1 MDMNGLSDEQ
11 QKQLKMFQQMIMNM
25 GKDEDTEK
33 KPEHTESKL
42 GQGIKNG
49 ASQLGRKIVDKVKDS
64 NIVGDM
70 SVGMS
75 IDESYASAGSS
86 VNMDNVKHDI
96 HEHFQ
101 SQDNETGTADSK
113 ENNSTKKSNDFEI
126 DEDKILSDMGFDDSD
141 TESSE
146 DGHGADTE
154 DSGSSKGDASPV
166 ETSDNSG
173 LSPDKQKELNAFMSL
188 VNSFGKNGDNTSN
201 NSAEKEFNGDSFGD
215 EESDAFTSGTP
226 DMSGLT
232 SQQQSD
238 LEQFQNIIN
247 SVASGVDASAFDDG
261 HNRDFADGAVE
272 QNEIQRR
279 KEVAARAASSMRFMT
294 TKKLMNSGFDK
305 YMLEQYY
312 DKIVYK
318 YITKNRFNYL
328 DRGENSKNGL
338 YTASV
343 VLSNFH
349 YCCTQ
354 GACDLKTYTDA
365 LKVSIANGEDKNN
378 NHKYALGI
386 LEDLEN
392 CDLEYDQMPPKLS
405 VYLERYKDIVSD
417 EIREERKIAE
427 TMANNVQR
435 FMGEDFRER
444 STDFDES
451 RFVNKDDVDD
461 AQTQEQKVIQL
472 SKVDMGLDDIDPF
485 YKYDETGNLVFS
497 PRSTTKVWE
506 IPANDVVEA
515 SINKFDGFYK
525 FKRKLFE
532 CRYGTSFEFKKC
544 WDKVLD
550 TIEEKYKSRSMVTRI
565 AIIDPQ
571 VNVNG
576 QPLLLNTILGG
587 EYDIRLEDIV
597 SIKQLLRKFPNLQQL
612 VIDMNGA
619 QCIIREY
626 GCTVDDVWKVF
637 QEGKKLQMLG
647 IIPAGST
654 ETKRF
659 YRQKFAQQ
667 VDDLEELLDLEA
679 CRIQIDQFADS
690 KNPRFSEKRVGRV
703 DRFWKRSRAFE
714 NGLFARGGWGTN
726 PKSYK
731 VADKKWKKAGWTVAG
746 AGAFLACGALTLV
759 GKAASGIHNAGSN
772 KVYDMFR

>member
-33 KPEHTESKL
+33 KPEHTASKFGQHLQNGASKL
-42 GQGIKNG
+42 GNKF
-49 ASQLGRKIVDKVKDS
+49 VDKVKDS
-64 NIVGDM
+64 NLIGDM

-75 IDESYASAGSS
+75 INENYASAGSS
-86 VNMDNVKHDI
+86 VDMDNVKKNI

-101 SQDNETGTADSK
+101 SQGDEETSTA
-113 ENNSTKKSNDFEI
+113 KKSNDFEI
-126 DEDKILSDMGFDDSD
+126 DEDEILSDMGFDDSD
-141 TESSE
+141 EEESE
-146 DGHGADTE
+146 EGHGADTE
-154 DSGSSKGDASPV
+154 DNGSAGDSGS
-166 ETSDNSG
+166 SG
-173 LSPDKQKELNAFMSL
+173 LSPDKQKELNAFMNL
-188 VNSFGKNGDNTSN
+188 VNSFGKNEDSTSD
-201 NSAEKEFNGDSFGD
+201 NSAETGFNGNSN
-215 EESDAFTSGTP
+215 AFETGTP
-226 DMSGLT
+226 NMSGFT
-232 SQQQSD
+232 SQQQND

-261 HNRDFADGAVE
+261 RNRDFADSAVE

-427 TMANNVQR
+427 TMANNVKT

-444 STDFDES
+444 SADFDEG

-485 YKYDETGNLVFS
+485 YKYDNTGNLVFS

-506 IPANDVVEA
+506 IPANDVVET
-515 SINKFDGFYK
+515 SINRFDGFYK

-667 VDDLEELLDLEA
+667 VDDLEELLDLES

-703 DRFWKRSRAFE
+703 DRFWKRSKAFDK
-714 NGLFARGGWGTN
+714 GLFARGGWGTN

-731 VADKKWKKAGWTVAG
+731 VADKRWKKAGWTLAG
-746 AGAFLACGALTLV
+746 AGAFLVCGALTLA

-772 KVYDMFR
+772 KIYDMFR

>member
-33 KPEHTESKL
+33 KPEHTASKF
-42 GQGIKNG
+42 GQHLQNG
-49 ASQLGRKIVDKVKDS
+49 ASKIGNKFVDKVKDS
-64 NIVGDM
+64 NIIGDM

-75 IDESYASAGSS
+75 INENYASAGSS
-86 VNMDNVKHDI
+86 VNVDNVKKNI

-101 SQDNETGTADSK
+101 SQGDEET
-113 ENNSTKKSNDFEI
+113 STSKKSNDFEI
-126 DEDKILSDMGFDDSD
+126 DEDEILSDMGFDDSD
-141 TESSE
+141 EEESE
-146 DGHGADTE
+146 EGHGADTE
-154 DSGSSKGDASPV
+154 DNGSAGDSGS
-166 ETSDNSG
+166 SG
-173 LSPDKQKELNAFMSL
+173 LSPDKQKELNAFMNL
-188 VNSFGKNGDNTSN
+188 VNSFGKNEDGTSN
-201 NSAEKEFNGDSFGD
+201 NSAETGFNGNSN
-215 EESDAFTSGTP
+215 AFETGTP
-226 DMSGLT
+226 DMSGFT
-232 SQQQSD
+232 SQQQND

-261 HNRDFADGAVE
+261 RNRDFADSAVE

-427 TMANNVQR
+427 TMANNVKT
-435 FMGEDFRER
+435 FMGEDLRER
-444 STDFDES
+444 SADFDED

-485 YKYDETGNLVFS
+485 YKYDNTGNLVFS

-506 IPANDVVEA
+506 IPANDVVET
-515 SINKFDGFYK
+515 SINSFDGFYK

-576 QPLLLNTILGG
+576 QPLLLNVILGG

-647 IIPAGST
+647 IIPAGSI

-667 VDDLEELLDLEA
+667 VDDLEELLDLES

-703 DRFWKRSRAFE
+703 DRFWKRSKAFDK
-714 NGLFARGGWGTN
+714 GLFARGGWGTN

-731 VADKKWKKAGWTVAG
+731 VADKRWKKAGWTLAG
-746 AGAFLACGALTLV
+746 AGAFLACGALTLA

>member
-33 KPEHTESKL
+33 KPEHTASKF
-42 GQGIKNG
+42 GQHLQNG
-49 ASQLGRKIVDKVKDS
+49 ASKIGNKLVDKVKDS
-64 NIVGDM
+64 NIIGDM

-75 IDESYASAGSS
+75 INENYASAGSS
-86 VNMDNVKHDI
+86 VNMDNVKKNI

-101 SQDNETGTADSK
+101 SQGDEETGTS
-113 ENNSTKKSNDFEI
+113 KKSNDFEI
-126 DEDKILSDMGFDDSD
+126 DEEEIFSDMGFDDSD
-141 TESSE
+141 EEESE
-146 DGHGADTE
+146 EGHGADTE
-154 DSGSSKGDASPV
+154 DNGSAGDSGS
-166 ETSDNSG
+166 SG
-173 LSPDKQKELNAFMSL
+173 LSPDKQKELNAFMNL
-188 VNSFGKNGDNTSN
+188 VNSFGKNEDSTSD
-201 NSAEKEFNGDSFGD
+201 NSAETGFNGNSN
-215 EESDAFTSGTP
+215 AFETGTP
-226 DMSGLT
+226 DMSGFT
-232 SQQQSD
+232 SQQQND

-261 HNRDFADGAVE
+261 RNRDFADSAIE

-427 TMANNVQR
+427 TMANNVKT

-444 STDFDES
+444 STDFDED

-485 YKYDETGNLVFS
+485 YKYDNTGNLVFS

-506 IPANDVVEA
+506 IPANDVVET
-515 SINKFDGFYK
+515 SINRFDGFYK

-667 VDDLEELLDLEA
+667 VDDLEELLDLES

-703 DRFWKRSRAFE
+703 DRFWKRSKAFDK
-714 NGLFARGGWGTN
+714 GLFARGGWGTN

-731 VADKKWKKAGWTVAG
+731 VADKRWKKAGWTLAG
-746 AGAFLACGALTLV
+746 AGAFLACGALTLA

>member
-33 KPEHTESKL
+33 KPEHTASKF
-42 GQGIKNG
+42 GQHLQNG
-49 ASQLGRKIVDKVKDS
+49 ASKIGNKFVDKVKDS
-64 NIVGDM
+64 NIIGDM

-75 IDESYASAGSS
+75 INENYASAGSS
-86 VNMDNVKHDI
+86 VNMDNVKKNI

-101 SQDNETGTADSK
+101 SQGDEETGTS
-113 ENNSTKKSNDFEI
+113 KKSNDFEI
-126 DEDKILSDMGFDDSD
+126 DEDEILSDMGFDDSD
-141 TESSE
+141 EEESE
-146 DGHGADTE
+146 EGHGADTE
-154 DSGSSKGDASPV
+154 DNGSAED
-166 ETSDNSG
+166 SDISG
-173 LSPDKQKELNAFMSL
+173 LSSDKQKELNAFMNL
-188 VNSFGKNGDNTSN
+188 VNSFGKNEDSTSD
-201 NSAEKEFNGDSFGD
+201 NSAETGFNGNSN
-215 EESDAFTSGTP
+215 AFETGTP
-226 DMSGLT
+226 DMSGFT
-232 SQQQSD
+232 SQQQND

-261 HNRDFADGAVE
+261 RNRDFADSAVE
-272 QNEIQRR
+272 QNDIQRR

-427 TMANNVQR
+427 TMANNVKT

-444 STDFDES
+444 STDFDED

-485 YKYDETGNLVFS
+485 YKYDNTGNLVFS

-506 IPANDVVEA
+506 IPANDVVET
-515 SINKFDGFYK
+515 SINRFDGFYK

-667 VDDLEELLDLEA
+667 VDDLEELLDLES

-703 DRFWKRSRAFE
+703 DRFWKRSKAFDK
-714 NGLFARGGWGTN
+714 GLFARGGWGTN

-731 VADKKWKKAGWTVAG
+731 VADKRWKKAGWTLAG
-746 AGAFLACGALTLV
+746 AGAFLACGALTLA
-759 GKAASGIHNAGSN
+759 GKAVSGIHNAGSN

>member
-33 KPEHTESKL
+33 KPEHTVSKF
-42 GQGIKNG
+42 GQHLQNG
-49 ASQLGRKIVDKVKDS
+49 ASKIGNKFVDKVKDS
-64 NIVGDM
+64 NIIGDM

-75 IDESYASAGSS
+75 INENYASAGSS
-86 VNMDNVKHDI
+86 VDMDNVKKNI

-101 SQDNETGTADSK
+101 SQGDEETSTA
-113 ENNSTKKSNDFEI
+113 KKSNDFEI
-126 DEDKILSDMGFDDSD
+126 DEDEILSDMGFDDSD
-141 TESSE
+141 EEESE
-146 DGHGADTE
+146 EGHGADTE
-154 DSGSSKGDASPV
+154 GNGSAEDSDI
-166 ETSDNSG
+166 SG
-173 LSPDKQKELNAFMSL
+173 LSSDKQKELNAFMNL
-188 VNSFGKNGDNTSN
+188 VNSFGKNEDSTSD
-201 NSAEKEFNGDSFGD
+201 NSAETGFNENSN
-215 EESDAFTSGTP
+215 AFETGTP
-226 DMSGLT
+226 DMSGFT
-232 SQQQSD
+232 SQQQND

-261 HNRDFADGAVE
+261 RNRDFADSAVE

-417 EIREERKIAE
+417 EIHEERKIAE
-427 TMANNVQR
+427 TMANNVKT

-444 STDFDES
+444 SADFDED

-485 YKYDETGNLVFS
+485 YKYDNTGNLVFS

-506 IPANDVVEA
+506 IPANDVVET
-515 SINKFDGFYK
+515 SINSFDGFYK

-667 VDDLEELLDLEA
+667 VDDLEELLDLES

-703 DRFWKRSRAFE
+703 DRFWKRSKAFDK
-714 NGLFARGGWGTN
+714 GLFARGGWGTN

-731 VADKKWKKAGWTVAG
+731 VADKRWKKAGWTLAG
-746 AGAFLACGALTLV
+746 AGAFLACGALTLA

-772 KVYDMFR
+772 KIYDMFR

>member
-33 KPEHTESKL
+33 KPEHTASKF
-42 GQGIKNG
+42 GQHLQNG
-49 ASQLGRKIVDKVKDS
+49 ASKIGNKFVDKVKDS
-64 NIVGDM
+64 NIIGDM

-75 IDESYASAGSS
+75 INENYASAGSS
-86 VNMDNVKHDI
+86 VNMDNVKKNI

-101 SQDNETGTADSK
+101 SQGDEETGTS
-113 ENNSTKKSNDFEI
+113 KKSNDFEI
-126 DEDKILSDMGFDDSD
+126 DEDEILSDMGFDDSD
-141 TESSE
+141 EEESE
-146 DGHGADTE
+146 EGHGADTE
-154 DSGSSKGDASPV
+154 DNGSAED
-166 ETSDNSG
+166 SDISG
-173 LSPDKQKELNAFMSL
+173 LSSDKQKELNAFMNL
-188 VNSFGKNGDNTSN
+188 VNSFGKNEDSTSD
-201 NSAEKEFNGDSFGD
+201 NSAETGFNGNSN
-215 EESDAFTSGTP
+215 AFETGTP
-226 DMSGLT
+226 DMSGFT
-232 SQQQSD
+232 SQQQND

-261 HNRDFADGAVE
+261 RNRDFADSAVE

-427 TMANNVQR
+427 TMANNVKT

-444 STDFDES
+444 STDFDED

-485 YKYDETGNLVFS
+485 YKYDNTGNLVFS

-506 IPANDVVEA
+506 IPANDVVET
-515 SINKFDGFYK
+515 SINRFDGFYK

-667 VDDLEELLDLEA
+667 VDDLEELLDLES

-703 DRFWKRSRAFE
+703 DRFWKRSKAFDK
-714 NGLFARGGWGTN
+714 GLFARGGWGTN

-731 VADKKWKKAGWTVAG
+731 VADKRWKKAGWTLAG
-746 AGAFLACGALTLV
+746 AGAFLACGALTLA

>member
-33 KPEHTESKL
+33 KPEHTASKF
-42 GQGIKNG
+42 GQNLQNG
-49 ASQLGRKIVDKVKDS
+49 VSKIGNKFVDKVKDS
-64 NIVGDM
+64 NIIGDM

-75 IDESYASAGSS
+75 INENYASAGSS
-86 VNMDNVKHDI
+86 VNMDNVKKNI

-101 SQDNETGTADSK
+101 SQGDEETSTA
-113 ENNSTKKSNDFEI
+113 KKSNDFEI
-126 DEDKILSDMGFDDSD
+126 DEEEIFSDMGFDDSD
-141 TESSE
+141 EEESE
-146 DGHGADTE
+146 EGHGADTE
-154 DSGSSKGDASPV
+154 DNGSAEDSGS
-166 ETSDNSG
+166 SG
-173 LSPDKQKELNAFMSL
+173 LSPDKQKELNAFMNL
-188 VNSFGKNGDNTSN
+188 VNSFGKNEDNTSD
-201 NSAEKEFNGDSFGD
+201 NSAETGFNGNSN
-215 EESDAFTSGTP
+215 AFETGTP
-226 DMSGLT
+226 NMSGFT
-232 SQQQSD
+232 SQQQND

-261 HNRDFADGAVE
+261 RNRDFADSAVE

-427 TMANNVQR
+427 TMANNVKT

-444 STDFDES
+444 SADFDED

-485 YKYDETGNLVFS
+485 YKYDNTGNLVFS

-506 IPANDVVEA
+506 IPANDVVET
-515 SINKFDGFYK
+515 SINRFDGFYK

-667 VDDLEELLDLEA
+667 VDDLEELLDLES

-703 DRFWKRSRAFE
+703 DRFWKRSKAFDK
-714 NGLFARGGWGTN
+714 GLFARGGWGTN

-731 VADKKWKKAGWTVAG
+731 VADKRWKKAGWTLAG
-746 AGAFLACGALTLV
+746 AGAFLACGALTLA

>member
-33 KPEHTESKL
+33 KPEHTASKF
-42 GQGIKNG
+42 GQHLQNG
-49 ASQLGRKIVDKVKDS
+49 ASKIGNKFVDKVKDS
-64 NIVGDM
+64 NIIGDM

-75 IDESYASAGSS
+75 INENYASAGSS
-86 VNMDNVKHDI
+86 VNMDNVKKNI

-101 SQDNETGTADSK
+101 SQGDEETGTS
-113 ENNSTKKSNDFEI
+113 KKSNDFEI
-126 DEDKILSDMGFDDSD
+126 DEDEILSDMGFDDSD
-141 TESSE
+141 EEESE
-146 DGHGADTE
+146 EGHGADTE
-154 DSGSSKGDASPV
+154 DNGSAED
-166 ETSDNSG
+166 SDISG
-173 LSPDKQKELNAFMSL
+173 LSSDKQKELNAFMNL
-188 VNSFGKNGDNTSN
+188 VNSFGKNEDSTSD
-201 NSAEKEFNGDSFGD
+201 NSAETGFNGNSN
-215 EESDAFTSGTP
+215 AFETGTP
-226 DMSGLT
+226 DMSGFT
-232 SQQQSD
+232 SQQQND

-261 HNRDFADGAVE
+261 RNRDFADSAVE

-427 TMANNVQR
+427 TMANNVKT

-444 STDFDES
+444 STDFDED

-485 YKYDETGNLVFS
+485 YKYDNTGNLVFS

-506 IPANDVVEA
+506 IPANDVVET
-515 SINKFDGFYK
+515 SINRFDGFYK

-667 VDDLEELLDLEA
+667 VDDLEELLDLES

-703 DRFWKRSRAFE
+703 DRFWKRSKAFDK
-714 NGLFARGGWGTN
+714 GLFARGGWGTN

-731 VADKKWKKAGWTVAG
+731 VADKRWKKAGWTLAG
-746 AGAFLACGALTLV
+746 AGAFLACGALTLA
-759 GKAASGIHNAGSN
+759 GKAVSGIHNAGSN

>member
-33 KPEHTESKL
+33 KPEHTASKF
-42 GQGIKNG
+42 GQHLQNG
-49 ASQLGRKIVDKVKDS
+49 ASKIGNKFVDKVKDS
-64 NIVGDM
+64 NIIGDM

-75 IDESYASAGSS
+75 INENYASAGSS
-86 VNMDNVKHDI
+86 VNMDNVKKNI

-101 SQDNETGTADSK
+101 SQGDEETSTA
-113 ENNSTKKSNDFEI
+113 KKSNDFEI
-126 DEDKILSDMGFDDSD
+126 DEDEILSDMGFDDSD
-141 TESSE
+141 EEESE
-146 DGHGADTE
+146 EGPGADTE
-154 DSGSSKGDASPV
+154 GNGSAEESGS
-166 ETSDNSG
+166 SG
-173 LSPDKQKELNAFMSL
+173 LSPDKQKELNAFMNL
-188 VNSFGKNGDNTSN
+188 VNSFGKNEDSTSD
-201 NSAEKEFNGDSFGD
+201 NSAETGFNGNSN
-215 EESDAFTSGTP
+215 AFETKTP
-226 DMSGLT
+226 DMSGFT
-232 SQQQSD
+232 SQQQND

-261 HNRDFADGAVE
+261 RNRDFADSAVE

-427 TMANNVQR
+427 TMANNVKT

-444 STDFDES
+444 STDFDED

-485 YKYDETGNLVFS
+485 YKYDNTGNLVFS

-506 IPANDVVEA
+506 IPANDVVET
-515 SINKFDGFYK
+515 SINRFDGFYK

-667 VDDLEELLDLEA
+667 VDDLEELLDLES

-703 DRFWKRSRAFE
+703 DRFWKRSKAFDK
-714 NGLFARGGWGTN
+714 GLFARGGWGTN

-731 VADKKWKKAGWTVAG
+731 VADKRWKKAGWTLAG
-746 AGAFLACGALTLV
+746 AGAFLACGALTLA

>member
-33 KPEHTESKL
+33 KPEHTASKF
-42 GQGIKNG
+42 GQHLQNG
-49 ASQLGRKIVDKVKDS
+49 ASKIGNKLVDKVKDS
-64 NIVGDM
+64 NIIGDM

-75 IDESYASAGSS
+75 INENYASAGSS
-86 VNMDNVKHDI
+86 VNMDNVKKNI

-101 SQDNETGTADSK
+101 SQGDEETSTA
-113 ENNSTKKSNDFEI
+113 KKSNDFEI
-126 DEDKILSDMGFDDSD
+126 DEDEILSDMGFDDSD
-141 TESSE
+141 EEESE
-146 DGHGADTE
+146 EGPGADTE
-154 DSGSSKGDASPV
+154 GNGSAGDSGS
-166 ETSDNSG
+166 SG
-173 LSPDKQKELNAFMSL
+173 LSPDKQKELNAFMNL
-188 VNSFGKNGDNTSN
+188 VNSFGKNEDSTSD
-201 NSAEKEFNGDSFGD
+201 NSAETGFNGNSN
-215 EESDAFTSGTP
+215 AFETETP
-226 DMSGLT
+226 DMSGFT
-232 SQQQSD
+232 SQQQND

-261 HNRDFADGAVE
+261 RNRDFADSAVE

-427 TMANNVQR
+427 TMANNVKT

-444 STDFDES
+444 SADFDED

-485 YKYDETGNLVFS
+485 YKYDNTGNLVFS

-506 IPANDVVEA
+506 IPANDVVET
-515 SINKFDGFYK
+515 SINSFDGFYK

-667 VDDLEELLDLEA
+667 VDDLEELLDLES

-703 DRFWKRSRAFE
+703 DRFWKRSKAFDK
-714 NGLFARGGWGTN
+714 GLFARGGWGTN

-731 VADKKWKKAGWTVAG
+731 VADKRWKKAGWTLAG
-746 AGAFLACGALTLV
+746 AGAFLACGALTLA

>member
-33 KPEHTESKL
+33 KPEHTASKF
-42 GQGIKNG
+42 GQHLQNG
-49 ASQLGRKIVDKVKDS
+49 ASKIGNKFVDKVKDS
-64 NIVGDM
+64 NIIGDM

-75 IDESYASAGSS
+75 INENYASAGSS
-86 VNMDNVKHDI
+86 VNMDNVKKNI

-101 SQDNETGTADSK
+101 SQGDEETGTS
-113 ENNSTKKSNDFEI
+113 KKSNDFEI
-126 DEDKILSDMGFDDSD
+126 DEDEILSDMGFDDSD
-141 TESSE
+141 EEESE
-146 DGHGADTE
+146 EGHGADTE
-154 DSGSSKGDASPV
+154 DNGSAED
-166 ETSDNSG
+166 SDISG
-173 LSPDKQKELNAFMSL
+173 LSSDKQKELNAFMNL
-188 VNSFGKNGDNTSN
+188 VNSFGKNEDSTSD
-201 NSAEKEFNGDSFGD
+201 NSAETGFNGNSNVF
-215 EESDAFTSGTP
+215 ETGTP
-226 DMSGLT
+226 DMSGFT
-232 SQQQSD
+232 SQQQND

-261 HNRDFADGAVE
+261 RNRDFADSAVE

-427 TMANNVQR
+427 TMANNVKT

-444 STDFDES
+444 SADFDED

-485 YKYDETGNLVFS
+485 YKYDNTGNLVFS

-506 IPANDVVEA
+506 IPANDVVET
-515 SINKFDGFYK
+515 SINRFDGFYK

-667 VDDLEELLDLEA
+667 VDDLEELLDLES

-703 DRFWKRSRAFE
+703 DRFWKRSKAFDK
-714 NGLFARGGWGTN
+714 GLFARGGWGTN

-731 VADKKWKKAGWTVAG
+731 VADKRWKKAGWTLAG
-746 AGAFLACGALTLV
+746 AGAFLACGALTLA

>member
-33 KPEHTESKL
+33 KPEHTASKF
-42 GQGIKNG
+42 GQNLQNG
-49 ASQLGRKIVDKVKDS
+49 ASKIGNKFVDKVKDS
-64 NIVGDM
+64 NIIGDM

-75 IDESYASAGSS
+75 INENYASAGSS
-86 VNMDNVKHDI
+86 VNMDNVKKNI

-101 SQDNETGTADSK
+101 SQGDEETGTS
-113 ENNSTKKSNDFEI
+113 KKSNDFEI
-126 DEDKILSDMGFDDSD
+126 DEDEILSDMGFDDSD
-141 TESSE
+141 EEESE
-146 DGHGADTE
+146 EGHGADTE
-154 DSGSSKGDASPV
+154 DNGSAGDSGS
-166 ETSDNSG
+166 SG
-173 LSPDKQKELNAFMSL
+173 LSPDKQKELNAFMNL
-188 VNSFGKNGDNTSN
+188 VNSFGKNEDSTSD
-201 NSAEKEFNGDSFGD
+201 NSAETGFNGNSN
-215 EESDAFTSGTP
+215 AFETGTP
-226 DMSGLT
+226 DMSGFT
-232 SQQQSD
+232 SQQQND

-261 HNRDFADGAVE
+261 RNRDFADSAVE

-427 TMANNVQR
+427 TMANNVKT

-444 STDFDES
+444 STDFDED

-485 YKYDETGNLVFS
+485 YKYDNTGNLVFS

-506 IPANDVVEA
+506 IPANDVVET
-515 SINKFDGFYK
+515 SINRFDGFYK

-667 VDDLEELLDLEA
+667 VDDLEELLDLES

-703 DRFWKRSRAFE
+703 DRFWKRSKAFDK
-714 NGLFARGGWGTN
+714 GLFARGGWGTN

-731 VADKKWKKAGWTVAG
+731 VADKRWKKAGWTLAG
-746 AGAFLACGALTLV
+746 AGAFLACGALTLA

>member
-25 GKDEDTEK
+25 GKDE
-33 KPEHTESKL
+33 HTASKF
-42 GQGIKNG
+42 GQNLQNG
-49 ASQLGRKIVDKVKDS
+49 ASKIGNKFVDKVKDS
-64 NIVGDM
+64 NIIGDM

-75 IDESYASAGSS
+75 INENYASAGSS
-86 VNMDNVKHDI
+86 VNMDNVKKNI

-101 SQDNETGTADSK
+101 SQGDEETGTS
-113 ENNSTKKSNDFEI
+113 KKSNDFEI
-126 DEDKILSDMGFDDSD
+126 DEDEILSDMGFDDSD
-141 TESSE
+141 EEESE
-146 DGHGADTE
+146 EGPGADTE
-154 DSGSSKGDASPV
+154 DNGSAGDS
-166 ETSDNSG
+166 EDTDSSG
-173 LSPDKQKELNAFMSL
+173 LSPDKQKELNAFMNL
-188 VNSFGKNGDNTSN
+188 VNSFGKNEDSTSD
-201 NSAEKEFNGDSFGD
+201 NSAETGFNGNSN
-215 EESDAFTSGTP
+215 AFETGTP
-226 DMSGLT
+226 DMSGFT
-232 SQQQSD
+232 SQQQND

-261 HNRDFADGAVE
+261 RNRDFADSAVE

-427 TMANNVQR
+427 TMANNVKT

-444 STDFDES
+444 SADFDED

-485 YKYDETGNLVFS
+485 YKYDNTGNLVFS

-506 IPANDVVEA
+506 IPANDVVET
-515 SINKFDGFYK
+515 SINRFDGFYK

-667 VDDLEELLDLEA
+667 VDDLEELLDLES

-703 DRFWKRSRAFE
+703 DRFWKRSKAFDK
-714 NGLFARGGWGTN
+714 GLFARGGWGTN

-731 VADKKWKKAGWTVAG
+731 VADKRWKKAGWTLAG
-746 AGAFLACGALTLV
+746 AGAFLACGALTLA

>member
-33 KPEHTESKL
+33 KPEHTASKF
-42 GQGIKNG
+42 GQHLQNG
-49 ASQLGRKIVDKVKDS
+49 ASKIGNKFVDKVKDS
-64 NIVGDM
+64 NIIGDM

-75 IDESYASAGSS
+75 INENYASAGSS
-86 VNMDNVKHDI
+86 VNMDNVKKNI

-101 SQDNETGTADSK
+101 SQGDEETSTA
-113 ENNSTKKSNDFEI
+113 KKSNDFEI
-126 DEDKILSDMGFDDSD
+126 DEEEIFSDMGFDDSD
-141 TESSE
+141 EEESE
-146 DGHGADTE
+146 EGHGADTE
-154 DSGSSKGDASPV
+154 DNGSAEDSGS
-166 ETSDNSG
+166 SG
-173 LSPDKQKELNAFMSL
+173 LSPDKQKELNAFMNL
-188 VNSFGKNGDNTSN
+188 VNSFGKNEDNTSD
-201 NSAEKEFNGDSFGD
+201 NSAETGFNGNSN
-215 EESDAFTSGTP
+215 AFETGTP
-226 DMSGLT
+226 NMSGFT
-232 SQQQSD
+232 SQQQND

-261 HNRDFADGAVE
+261 RNRDFADSAVE

-427 TMANNVQR
+427 TMANNVKT

-444 STDFDES
+444 SADFDED

-485 YKYDETGNLVFS
+485 YKYDNTGNLVFS

-506 IPANDVVEA
+506 IPANDVVET
-515 SINKFDGFYK
+515 SINRFDGFYK

-667 VDDLEELLDLEA
+667 VDDLEELLDLES

-703 DRFWKRSRAFE
+703 DRFWKRSKAFDK
-714 NGLFARGGWGTN
+714 GLFARGGWGTN

-731 VADKKWKKAGWTVAG
+731 VADKRWKKAGWTLAG
-746 AGAFLACGALTLV
+746 AGAFLACGALTLA

>member
-33 KPEHTESKL
+33 KPEHTASKF
-42 GQGIKNG
+42 GQHLQNG
-49 ASQLGRKIVDKVKDS
+49 ASKIGNKLVDKVKDS
-64 NIVGDM
+64 NIIGDM

-75 IDESYASAGSS
+75 INENYASAGSS
-86 VNMDNVKHDI
+86 VNMDNVKKNI

-101 SQDNETGTADSK
+101 SQGDEETSTA
-113 ENNSTKKSNDFEI
+113 KKSNDFEI
-126 DEDKILSDMGFDDSD
+126 DEEEIFSDMGFDDSD
-141 TESSE
+141 EEESE
-146 DGHGADTE
+146 EGHGADTE
-154 DSGSSKGDASPV
+154 DNGSAGDSGSS
-166 ETSDNSG
+166 G
-173 LSPDKQKELNAFMSL
+173 LSTDKQKELNAFMNL
-188 VNSFGKNGDNTSN
+188 VNSFGKNEDSTSD
-201 NSAEKEFNGDSFGD
+201 NSAETGFNGNSN
-215 EESDAFTSGTP
+215 AFETRTP
-226 DMSGLT
+226 DMSGFT
-232 SQQQSD
+232 SQQQND

-261 HNRDFADGAVE
+261 RNRDFADSAVE

-427 TMANNVQR
+427 TMANNVKT

-444 STDFDES
+444 STDFDED

-485 YKYDETGNLVFS
+485 YKYDNTGNLVFS

-506 IPANDVVEA
+506 IPANDVVET
-515 SINKFDGFYK
+515 SINRFDGFYK

-667 VDDLEELLDLEA
+667 VDDLEELLDLES

-703 DRFWKRSRAFE
+703 DRFWKRSKAFDK
-714 NGLFARGGWGTN
+714 GLFARGGWGTN

-731 VADKKWKKAGWTVAG
+731 VADKRWKKAGWTLAG
-746 AGAFLACGALTLV
+746 AGAFLACGALTLA

>member
-33 KPEHTESKL
+33 KPEHTASKF
-42 GQGIKNG
+42 GQHLQNG
-49 ASQLGRKIVDKVKDS
+49 ASKIGNKFVDKVKDS
-64 NIVGDM
+64 NIIGDM

-75 IDESYASAGSS
+75 INENYASAGSS
-86 VNMDNVKHDI
+86 VNMDNVKKNI

-101 SQDNETGTADSK
+101 SQGDEETGTS
-113 ENNSTKKSNDFEI
+113 KKSNDFEI
-126 DEDKILSDMGFDDSD
+126 DEDEILSDMGFDDSD
-141 TESSE
+141 EEESE
-146 DGHGADTE
+146 EGHGADTE
-154 DSGSSKGDASPV
+154 DNGSTED
-166 ETSDNSG
+166 SDISG
-173 LSPDKQKELNAFMSL
+173 LSSDKQKELNAFMNL
-188 VNSFGKNGDNTSN
+188 VNSFGKNEDSTSD
-201 NSAEKEFNGDSFGD
+201 NSAETGFNGNSN
-215 EESDAFTSGTP
+215 AFETGTP
-226 DMSGLT
+226 DMSGFT
-232 SQQQSD
+232 SQQQND

-261 HNRDFADGAVE
+261 RNRDFADSAVE

-427 TMANNVQR
+427 TMANNVKT

-444 STDFDES
+444 STDFDED

-485 YKYDETGNLVFS
+485 YKYDNTGNLVFS

-506 IPANDVVEA
+506 IPANDVVET
-515 SINKFDGFYK
+515 SINRFDGFYK

-667 VDDLEELLDLEA
+667 VDDLEELLDLES

-703 DRFWKRSRAFE
+703 DRFWKRSKAFDK
-714 NGLFARGGWGTN
+714 GLFARGGWGTN

-731 VADKKWKKAGWTVAG
+731 VADKRWKKAGWTLAG
-746 AGAFLACGALTLV
+746 AGAFLACGALTLA

>member
-33 KPEHTESKL
+33 KPEHTASKF
-42 GQGIKNG
+42 GQHLQNG
-49 ASQLGRKIVDKVKDS
+49 ASKIGNKFVDKVKDS
-64 NIVGDM
+64 NIIGDM

-75 IDESYASAGSS
+75 INENYASAGSS
-86 VNMDNVKHDI
+86 VNMDNVKQNI

-101 SQDNETGTADSK
+101 SQGDEETSTA
-113 ENNSTKKSNDFEI
+113 KKSNDFEI
-126 DEDKILSDMGFDDSD
+126 DEDEILSDMGFDDSD
-141 TESSE
+141 EEESE
-146 DGHGADTE
+146 EGHGADTE
-154 DSGSSKGDASPV
+154 DNGSAGDSGS
-166 ETSDNSG
+166 SG
-173 LSPDKQKELNAFMSL
+173 LSPDKQKELNAFMNL
-188 VNSFGKNGDNTSN
+188 VNSFGKNEDSTSD
-201 NSAEKEFNGDSFGD
+201 NSAKKGFNGNSN
-215 EESDAFTSGTP
+215 AFETGTP
-226 DMSGLT
+226 NMSGFT
-232 SQQQSD
+232 SQQQND

-261 HNRDFADGAVE
+261 RNRDFADSAVE

-427 TMANNVQR
+427 TMANNVKT

-444 STDFDES
+444 SADFDEG

-485 YKYDETGNLVFS
+485 YKYDNTGNLVFS

-506 IPANDVVEA
+506 IPANDVVET
-515 SINKFDGFYK
+515 SINRFDGFYK

-667 VDDLEELLDLEA
+667 VDDLEELLDLES

-703 DRFWKRSRAFE
+703 DRFWKRSKAFDK
-714 NGLFARGGWGTN
+714 GLFARGGWGTN

-731 VADKKWKKAGWTVAG
+731 VADKRWKKAGWTLAG
-746 AGAFLACGALTLV
+746 AGAFLACGALTLA

>member
-33 KPEHTESKL
+33 KPEHTASKF
-42 GQGIKNG
+42 GQHLQNG
-49 ASQLGRKIVDKVKDS
+49 ASKIGNKFVDKVKDS
-64 NIVGDM
+64 NIIGDM

-75 IDESYASAGSS
+75 INENYASAGSS
-86 VNMDNVKHDI
+86 VNMDNVKKNI

-101 SQDNETGTADSK
+101 SQGDEETGTS
-113 ENNSTKKSNDFEI
+113 KKSNDFEI
-126 DEDKILSDMGFDDSD
+126 DEDEILSDMGFDDSD
-141 TESSE
+141 EEESE
-146 DGHGADTE
+146 EGHGADTE
-154 DSGSSKGDASPV
+154 DNGSAED
-166 ETSDNSG
+166 SDISG
-173 LSPDKQKELNAFMSL
+173 LSSDKQKELNAFMNL
-188 VNSFGKNGDNTSN
+188 VNSFGKNEDSTSD
-201 NSAEKEFNGDSFGD
+201 NSAETGFNGNSN
-215 EESDAFTSGTP
+215 AFETGTP
-226 DMSGLT
+226 DMSGFT
-232 SQQQSD
+232 SQQQND

-261 HNRDFADGAVE
+261 RNRDFADSAVE
-272 QNEIQRR
+272 QNDIQRR

-417 EIREERKIAE
+417 ERREERKIAE
-427 TMANNVQR
+427 TMANNVKT

-444 STDFDES
+444 STDFDED

-485 YKYDETGNLVFS
+485 YKYDNTGNLVFS

-506 IPANDVVEA
+506 IPANDVVET
-515 SINKFDGFYK
+515 SINRFDGFYK

-667 VDDLEELLDLEA
+667 VDDLEELLDLES

-703 DRFWKRSRAFE
+703 DRFWKRSKAFDK
-714 NGLFARGGWGTN
+714 GLFARGGWGTN

-731 VADKKWKKAGWTVAG
+731 VADKRWKKAGWTLAG
-746 AGAFLACGALTLV
+746 AGAFLACGALTLA
-759 GKAASGIHNAGSN
+759 GKAVSGIHNAGSN

>member
-33 KPEHTESKL
+33 KPEHTASKF
-42 GQGIKNG
+42 GQHLQNG
-49 ASQLGRKIVDKVKDS
+49 ASKIGNKFVDKVKDS
-64 NIVGDM
+64 NIIGDM

-75 IDESYASAGSS
+75 INENYASAGSS
-86 VNMDNVKHDI
+86 VNMDNVKKNI

-101 SQDNETGTADSK
+101 SQGDEETSTA
-113 ENNSTKKSNDFEI
+113 KKSNDFEI
-126 DEDKILSDMGFDDSD
+126 DEEEILSDMGFDDSD
-141 TESSE
+141 EEESE
-146 DGHGADTE
+146 EGPGADTE
-154 DSGSSKGDASPV
+154 DNGSAGD
-166 ETSDNSG
+166 SDSSG
-173 LSPDKQKELNAFMSL
+173 LSPDKQKELNAFMNL
-188 VNSFGKNGDNTSN
+188 VNSFGKNEDSTSD
-201 NSAEKEFNGDSFGD
+201 NSAETGFNGN
-215 EESDAFTSGTP
+215 SDAFATGTP
-226 DMSGLT
+226 DLGGFT
-232 SQQQSD
+232 SQQQND

-261 HNRDFADGAVE
+261 RNRDFADSAVE

-427 TMANNVQR
+427 TMANNVKT

-444 STDFDES
+444 SSDFDED

-485 YKYDETGNLVFS
+485 YKYDNTGNLVFS

-506 IPANDVVEA
+506 IPANDVVET
-515 SINKFDGFYK
+515 SINRFDGFYK

-667 VDDLEELLDLEA
+667 VDDLEELLDLES

-703 DRFWKRSRAFE
+703 DRFWKRSKAFDK
-714 NGLFARGGWGTN
+714 GLFARGGWGTN

-731 VADKKWKKAGWTVAG
+731 VADKRWKKAGWTLAG
-746 AGAFLACGALTLV
+746 AGAFLACGALTLA

>member
-1 MDMNGLSDEQ
+1 MDMNSLSDEQ

-33 KPEHTESKL
+33 KPEHTASKF
-42 GQGIKNG
+42 GQHLQNG
-49 ASQLGRKIVDKVKDS
+49 ASKIGNKFVDKVKDS
-64 NIVGDM
+64 NIIGDM

-75 IDESYASAGSS
+75 INENYASAGSS
-86 VNMDNVKHDI
+86 VNMDNVKKNI
-96 HEHFQ
+96 HEHFK
-101 SQDNETGTADSK
+101 SQGDEETSTA
-113 ENNSTKKSNDFEI
+113 KKSNDFEI
-126 DEDKILSDMGFDDSD
+126 DEDEILSDMGFDDSD
-141 TESSE
+141 EEESE
-146 DGHGADTE
+146 EGHGADTE
-154 DSGSSKGDASPV
+154 DNGSAGDSGS
-166 ETSDNSG
+166 SG
-173 LSPDKQKELNAFMSL
+173 LSPDKQKELNAFMNL
-188 VNSFGKNGDNTSN
+188 VNSFGKNEDSTSD
-201 NSAEKEFNGDSFGD
+201 NSAETGFNGNSN
-215 EESDAFTSGTP
+215 AFETGTP
-226 DMSGLT
+226 DMSGFT
-232 SQQQSD
+232 SQQQND

-261 HNRDFADGAVE
+261 RNRDFADSAVE

-427 TMANNVQR
+427 TMANNVKT

-444 STDFDES
+444 SADFDED
-451 RFVNKDDVDD
+451 RFVSKDDVDD

-485 YKYDETGNLVFS
+485 YKYDNTGNLVFS

-506 IPANDVVEA
+506 IPANDVVET
-515 SINKFDGFYK
+515 SINRFDGFYK

-550 TIEEKYKSRSMVTRI
+550 TIEEKYKSRSMITRI

-667 VDDLEELLDLEA
+667 VDDLEELLDLES

-703 DRFWKRSRAFE
+703 DRFWKRSKAFDK
-714 NGLFARGGWGTN
+714 GLFARGGWGTN

-731 VADKKWKKAGWTVAG
+731 VADKRWKKAGWTLAG
-746 AGAFLACGALTLV
+746 AGAFLACGALTLA

>member
-33 KPEHTESKL
+33 KPEHTASKF
-42 GQGIKNG
+42 GQHLQNG
-49 ASQLGRKIVDKVKDS
+49 ASKIGNKFVDKVKDS
-64 NIVGDM
+64 NIIGDM

-75 IDESYASAGSS
+75 INENYASAGSS
-86 VNMDNVKHDI
+86 VNMDNVKKNI

-101 SQDNETGTADSK
+101 SQGDEETSTA
-113 ENNSTKKSNDFEI
+113 KKSNDFEI
-126 DEDKILSDMGFDDSD
+126 DEDEILSDMGFDDSD
-141 TESSE
+141 EEESE
-146 DGHGADTE
+146 EGHGADTE
-154 DSGSSKGDASPV
+154 DNGSAED
-166 ETSDNSG
+166 SDISG
-173 LSPDKQKELNAFMSL
+173 LSSDKQKELNAFMNL
-188 VNSFGKNGDNTSN
+188 VNSFGKNEDSTSD
-201 NSAEKEFNGDSFGD
+201 NSAETGFNGNSN
-215 EESDAFTSGTP
+215 AFETGTP
-226 DMSGLT
+226 DMSGFT
-232 SQQQSD
+232 SQQQND

-261 HNRDFADGAVE
+261 RNRDFADSAVE
-272 QNEIQRR
+272 QNDIQRR

-427 TMANNVQR
+427 TMANNVKT

-444 STDFDES
+444 STDFDED

-485 YKYDETGNLVFS
+485 YKYDNTGNLVFS

-506 IPANDVVEA
+506 IPANDVVET
-515 SINKFDGFYK
+515 SINRFDGFYK

-667 VDDLEELLDLEA
+667 VDDLEELLDLES
-679 CRIQIDQFADS
+679 CRIQIDQFAYS

-703 DRFWKRSRAFE
+703 DRFWKRSKAFDK
-714 NGLFARGGWGTN
+714 GLFARGGWGTN

-731 VADKKWKKAGWTVAG
+731 VADKRWKKAGWTLAG
-746 AGAFLACGALTLV
+746 AGAFLACGALTLA

>member
-33 KPEHTESKL
+33 KPEHTASKF
-42 GQGIKNG
+42 GQHLQNG
-49 ASQLGRKIVDKVKDS
+49 ASKIGNKFVDKVKDS
-64 NIVGDM
+64 NIIGDM

-75 IDESYASAGSS
+75 INENYASAGSS
-86 VNMDNVKHDI
+86 VNMDNVKKNI

-101 SQDNETGTADSK
+101 SQGDEETSTA
-113 ENNSTKKSNDFEI
+113 KKSNDFEI
-126 DEDKILSDMGFDDSD
+126 DEEEILSDMGFDDSD
-141 TESSE
+141 EEESE
-146 DGHGADTE
+146 EGPGADTE
-154 DSGSSKGDASPV
+154 DNGSAGD
-166 ETSDNSG
+166 SDSSG
-173 LSPDKQKELNAFMSL
+173 LSPDKQKELNAFMNL
-188 VNSFGKNGDNTSN
+188 VNSFGKNEDGTSN
-201 NSAEKEFNGDSFGD
+201 NSADTGFNGN
-215 EESDAFTSGTP
+215 SDAFETGTP
-226 DMSGLT
+226 DMSGFT
-232 SQQQSD
+232 SQQQND
-238 LEQFQNIIN
+238 LEQFQNIVN

-261 HNRDFADGAVE
+261 RNRDFADSAVE

-427 TMANNVQR
+427 TMANNVKT

-444 STDFDES
+444 SADFDED
-451 RFVNKDDVDD
+451 RFVSKDDVDD

-485 YKYDETGNLVFS
+485 YKYDNTGNLVFS

-506 IPANDVVEA
+506 IPANDVVET
-515 SINKFDGFYK
+515 SINRFDGFYK

-667 VDDLEELLDLEA
+667 VDDLEELLDLES

-703 DRFWKRSRAFE
+703 DRFWKRSKAFDK
-714 NGLFARGGWGTN
+714 GLFARGGWGTN

-731 VADKKWKKAGWTVAG
+731 VADKRWKKAGWTLAG
-746 AGAFLACGALTLV
+746 AGAFLACGALTLA

>member
-33 KPEHTESKL
+33 KPEHTASKF
-42 GQGIKNG
+42 GQHLQNG
-49 ASQLGRKIVDKVKDS
+49 ASKIGNKLVDKVKDS
-64 NIVGDM
+64 NIIGDM

-75 IDESYASAGSS
+75 INENYASAGSS
-86 VNMDNVKHDI
+86 VNMNNVKKNI

-101 SQDNETGTADSK
+101 SQGDEETSTA
-113 ENNSTKKSNDFEI
+113 KKSNDFEI
-126 DEDKILSDMGFDDSD
+126 DEDEILSDMGFDDSD
-141 TESSE
+141 EEESE
-146 DGHGADTE
+146 EGPGADTE
-154 DSGSSKGDASPV
+154 GNGSAGDSGS
-166 ETSDNSG
+166 SG
-173 LSPDKQKELNAFMSL
+173 LSPDKQKELNAFMNL
-188 VNSFGKNGDNTSN
+188 VNSFGKNEDSTSD
-201 NSAEKEFNGDSFGD
+201 NSAETGFNGNSN
-215 EESDAFTSGTP
+215 AFETGTP
-226 DMSGLT
+226 DMSGFT
-232 SQQQSD
+232 SQQQND

-261 HNRDFADGAVE
+261 RNRDFADSAVE

-427 TMANNVQR
+427 TMANNVKT

-444 STDFDES
+444 STDFDED

-485 YKYDETGNLVFS
+485 YKYDNTGNLVFS

-506 IPANDVVEA
+506 IPANDVVET
-515 SINKFDGFYK
+515 SINRFDGFYK

-667 VDDLEELLDLEA
+667 VDDLEELLDLES

-703 DRFWKRSRAFE
+703 DRFWKRSKAFDK
-714 NGLFARGGWGTN
+714 GLFARGGWGTN

-731 VADKKWKKAGWTVAG
+731 VADKRWKKAGWTLAG
-746 AGAFLACGALTLV
+746 AGAFLACGALTLA

-772 KVYDMFR
+772 KIYDMFR

>member
-33 KPEHTESKL
+33 KPEHTASKF
-42 GQGIKNG
+42 GQHLQNG
-49 ASQLGRKIVDKVKDS
+49 ASKIGNKFVDKVKDS
-64 NIVGDM
+64 NIIGDM

-75 IDESYASAGSS
+75 INENYASAGSS
-86 VNMDNVKHDI
+86 VNMDNVKKNI

-101 SQDNETGTADSK
+101 SQGDEETSTA
-113 ENNSTKKSNDFEI
+113 KKSNDFEI
-126 DEDKILSDMGFDDSD
+126 DEDEILSDMGFDDSD
-141 TESSE
+141 EEESE
-146 DGHGADTE
+146 EGHGADTE
-154 DSGSSKGDASPV
+154 DNGSAED
-166 ETSDNSG
+166 SDISG
-173 LSPDKQKELNAFMSL
+173 LSSDKQKELNAFMNL
-188 VNSFGKNGDNTSN
+188 VNSFGKNEDSTSD
-201 NSAEKEFNGDSFGD
+201 NSAETGFNGNSN
-215 EESDAFTSGTP
+215 AFETGTP
-226 DMSGLT
+226 DMSGFT
-232 SQQQSD
+232 SQQQND

-261 HNRDFADGAVE
+261 RNRDFADSAVE
-272 QNEIQRR
+272 QNDIQRR

-427 TMANNVQR
+427 TMANNVKT

-444 STDFDES
+444 STDFDED

-485 YKYDETGNLVFS
+485 YKYDNTGNLVFS

-506 IPANDVVEA
+506 IPANDVVET
-515 SINKFDGFYK
+515 SINRFDGFYK

-667 VDDLEELLDLEA
+667 VDDLEELLDLES

-703 DRFWKRSRAFE
+703 DRFWKRSKAFDK
-714 NGLFARGGWGTN
+714 GLFARGGWGTN

-731 VADKKWKKAGWTVAG
+731 VADKRWKKAGWTLAG
-746 AGAFLACGALTLV
+746 AGAFLACGALTLA
-759 GKAASGIHNAGSN
+759 GKAVSGIHNAGSN

>member
-33 KPEHTESKL
+33 KPEHTASKF
-42 GQGIKNG
+42 GQHLQNG
-49 ASQLGRKIVDKVKDS
+49 ASKIGNKFVDKVKDS
-64 NIVGDM
+64 NIIGDM

-75 IDESYASAGSS
+75 INENYASAGSS
-86 VNMDNVKHDI
+86 VNMDNVKKNI

-101 SQDNETGTADSK
+101 SQGDEETSTA
-113 ENNSTKKSNDFEI
+113 KKSNDFEI
-126 DEDKILSDMGFDDSD
+126 DEEEIFSDMGFDDSD
-141 TESSE
+141 EEESE
-146 DGHGADTE
+146 EGHGADTE
-154 DSGSSKGDASPV
+154 DNGSAEDSGS
-166 ETSDNSG
+166 SG
-173 LSPDKQKELNAFMSL
+173 LSPDKQKELNAFMNL
-188 VNSFGKNGDNTSN
+188 VNSFGKNEDNTSD
-201 NSAEKEFNGDSFGD
+201 NSAETGFNGNSN
-215 EESDAFTSGTP
+215 AFETGTP
-226 DMSGLT
+226 NMSGFT
-232 SQQQSD
+232 SQQQND

-261 HNRDFADGAVE
+261 RNRDFADSAVE

-427 TMANNVQR
+427 TMANNVKT

-444 STDFDES
+444 STDFDED

-485 YKYDETGNLVFS
+485 YKYDNTGNLVFS

-506 IPANDVVEA
+506 IPANDVVET

-667 VDDLEELLDLEA
+667 VDDLEELLDLES

-703 DRFWKRSRAFE
+703 DRFWKRSKAFDK
-714 NGLFARGGWGTN
+714 GLFARGGWGTN

-731 VADKKWKKAGWTVAG
+731 VADKRWKKAGWTLAG
-746 AGAFLACGALTLV
+746 AGAFLACGALTLA

>member
-33 KPEHTESKL
+33 KPEHTASKF
-42 GQGIKNG
+42 GQHLQNG
-49 ASQLGRKIVDKVKDS
+49 ASKIGNKFVDKVKDS
-64 NIVGDM
+64 NIIGDM

-75 IDESYASAGSS
+75 INENYASAGSS
-86 VNMDNVKHDI
+86 VNMDNVKKNI

-101 SQDNETGTADSK
+101 SQGDEETGTS
-113 ENNSTKKSNDFEI
+113 KKSNDFEI
-126 DEDKILSDMGFDDSD
+126 DEDEILSDMGFDDSD
-141 TESSE
+141 EEESE
-146 DGHGADTE
+146 EGHGADTE
-154 DSGSSKGDASPV
+154 DNGSAED
-166 ETSDNSG
+166 SDISG
-173 LSPDKQKELNAFMSL
+173 LSSDKQKELNAFMNL
-188 VNSFGKNGDNTSN
+188 VNSFGKNEDSTSD
-201 NSAEKEFNGDSFGD
+201 NSAETGFNGNSN
-215 EESDAFTSGTP
+215 AFETGTP
-226 DMSGLT
+226 DMSGFT
-232 SQQQSD
+232 SQQQND

-261 HNRDFADGAVE
+261 RNRDFADSAVE

-427 TMANNVQR
+427 TMANNVKT

-444 STDFDES
+444 STDFDED

-485 YKYDETGNLVFS
+485 YKYDNTGNLVFS

-506 IPANDVVEA
+506 IPANDVVET
-515 SINKFDGFYK
+515 SINRFDGFYK

-637 QEGKKLQMLG
+637 Q
-647 IIPAGST
+647 
-654 ETKRF
+654 
-659 YRQKFAQQ
+659 
-667 VDDLEELLDLEA
+667 
-679 CRIQIDQFADS
+679 
-690 KNPRFSEKRVGRV
+690 
-703 DRFWKRSRAFE
+703 
-714 NGLFARGGWGTN
+714 
-726 PKSYK
+726 
-731 VADKKWKKAGWTVAG
+731 
-746 AGAFLACGALTLV
+746 
-759 GKAASGIHNAGSN
+759 
-772 KVYDMFR
+772 

>member
-33 KPEHTESKL
+33 KPEHTASKF
-42 GQGIKNG
+42 GQHLQNG
-49 ASQLGRKIVDKVKDS
+49 ASKIGNKFVDKVKDS
-64 NIVGDM
+64 NIIGDM

-75 IDESYASAGSS
+75 INENYASAGSS
-86 VNMDNVKHDI
+86 VNMDNVKKNI

-101 SQDNETGTADSK
+101 SQGDEET
-113 ENNSTKKSNDFEI
+113 STSKKSNDFEI
-126 DEDKILSDMGFDDSD
+126 DEEEIFSDMGFDDSD
-141 TESSE
+141 EEESKE
-146 DGHGADTE
+146 GHGADTE
-154 DSGSSKGDASPV
+154 GNGSAGDSGS
-166 ETSDNSG
+166 SG
-173 LSPDKQKELNAFMSL
+173 LSPDKQKELNAFMNL
-188 VNSFGKNGDNTSN
+188 VNSFGKNEDSTSD
-201 NSAEKEFNGDSFGD
+201 NSAETGFNGNSN
-215 EESDAFTSGTP
+215 AFETGTP
-226 DMSGLT
+226 DMSGFT
-232 SQQQSD
+232 SQQQND

-261 HNRDFADGAVE
+261 RNRDFADSAVE

-427 TMANNVQR
+427 TMANNVKT

-444 STDFDES
+444 STDFDED

-485 YKYDETGNLVFS
+485 YKYDNTGNLVFS

-506 IPANDVVEA
+506 IPANDVVET
-515 SINKFDGFYK
+515 SINRFDGFYK

-667 VDDLEELLDLEA
+667 VDDLEELLDLES

-703 DRFWKRSRAFE
+703 DRFWKRSKAFDK
-714 NGLFARGGWGTN
+714 GLFARGGWGTN

-731 VADKKWKKAGWTVAG
+731 VADKRWKKAGWTLAG
-746 AGAFLACGALTLV
+746 AGAFLACGALTLA

>member
-33 KPEHTESKL
+33 KPEHTASKF
-42 GQGIKNG
+42 GQHLQNG
-49 ASQLGRKIVDKVKDS
+49 ASKIGNKFVDKVKDS
-64 NIVGDM
+64 NIIGDM

-75 IDESYASAGSS
+75 INENYASAGSS
-86 VNMDNVKHDI
+86 VNMDNVKKNI

-101 SQDNETGTADSK
+101 SQGDEETSTA
-113 ENNSTKKSNDFEI
+113 KKSNDFEI
-126 DEDKILSDMGFDDSD
+126 DEDEILSDMGFDDSD
-141 TESSE
+141 EEESE
-146 DGHGADTE
+146 EGHGADTE
-154 DSGSSKGDASPV
+154 DNGSAGDSGS
-166 ETSDNSG
+166 SG
-173 LSPDKQKELNAFMSL
+173 LSPDKQKELNAFMNL
-188 VNSFGKNGDNTSN
+188 VNSFGKNEDSTSD
-201 NSAEKEFNGDSFGD
+201 NSAETGFNGNSN
-215 EESDAFTSGTP
+215 AFETGTP
-226 DMSGLT
+226 DMSGFT
-232 SQQQSD
+232 SQQQND

-261 HNRDFADGAVE
+261 RNRDFADSAVE

-427 TMANNVQR
+427 TMANNVKT

-444 STDFDES
+444 STDFDED

-485 YKYDETGNLVFS
+485 YKYDNTGNLVFS

-506 IPANDVVEA
+506 IPANDVVET
-515 SINKFDGFYK
+515 SINRFDGFYK

-667 VDDLEELLDLEA
+667 VDDLEELLDLES

-703 DRFWKRSRAFE
+703 DRFWKRSKAFDK
-714 NGLFARGGWGTN
+714 GLFARGGWGTN

-731 VADKKWKKAGWTVAG
+731 VADKRWKKAGWTLAG
-746 AGAFLACGALTLV
+746 AGAFLACGALTLA
-759 GKAASGIHNAGSN
+759 GKAVSGIHNAGSN